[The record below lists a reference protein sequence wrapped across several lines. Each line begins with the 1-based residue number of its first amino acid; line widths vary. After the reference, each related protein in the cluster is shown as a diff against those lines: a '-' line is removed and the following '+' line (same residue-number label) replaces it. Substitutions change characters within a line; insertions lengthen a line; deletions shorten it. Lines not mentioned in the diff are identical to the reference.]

1 MKMLPFQTAVYDTQ
15 NHYISALNTSTG
27 AQQPLTFSLEKCSR
41 LLVINE
47 ENADANIRRRF
58 QS

>member
-15 NHYISALNTSTG
+15 NHYISALRG
-27 AQQPLTFSLEKCSR
+27 AQQLLTFSLEKCSR
-41 LLVINE
+41 LLVIDE